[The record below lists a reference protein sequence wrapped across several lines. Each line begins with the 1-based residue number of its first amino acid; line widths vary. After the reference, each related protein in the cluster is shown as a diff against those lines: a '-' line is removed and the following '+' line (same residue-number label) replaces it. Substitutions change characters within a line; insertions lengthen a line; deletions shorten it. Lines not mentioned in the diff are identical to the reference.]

1 MGTSDQKTTTY
12 PPSDHACAR
21 PAIGGMREN
30 EATGYGTDMA
40 SDETRGRGI
49 FLVVAGIAVVLVI
62 LFLVL
67 QYAR

>member
-1 MGTSDQKTTTY
+1 MRQ
-12 PPSDHACAR
+12 ACR
-21 PAIGGMREN
+21 
-30 EATGYGTDMA
+30 GYGTGMA

-49 FLVVAGIAVVLVI
+49 LLVVAGIAAVLVI

>member
-1 MGTSDQKTTTY
+1 
-12 PPSDHACAR
+12 
-21 PAIGGMREN
+21 MREN

-40 SDETRGRGI
+40 SDETRGRGL